1 VREEVRYV
9 CIHSVNE
16 RQNPPPTNI
25 LIFTGNFMLY
35 QIIQTSIVFSIEI
48 KHEILPGFTS
58 PGMVRVNDSVRGAKE
73 ACDWPISCCR
83 LMIYALRLRTESLK
97 LILNK

>member
-1 VREEVRYV
+1 MSVFIRSTSGR
-9 CIHSVNE
+9 IH
-16 RQNPPPTNI
+16 PP
-25 LIFTGNFMLY
+25 
-35 QIIQTSIVFSIEI
+35 QISLSLLGISCFIHQIVQTSIVFSIGI

-58 PGMVRVNDSVRGAKE
+58 PGMVRVNDSVRGAKG